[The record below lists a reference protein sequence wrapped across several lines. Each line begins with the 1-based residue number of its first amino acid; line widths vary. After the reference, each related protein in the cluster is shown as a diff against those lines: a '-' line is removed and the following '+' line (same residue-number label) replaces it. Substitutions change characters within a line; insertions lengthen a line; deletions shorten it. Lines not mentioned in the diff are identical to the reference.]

1 MKYSSSNKPLYC
13 PMTQSTWYKG
23 TRTQTP
29 VGILWHSTGANNPTL
44 KRYVQPDDDASDKKY
59 WLNLLGKNQYSNDMN
74 HISREMGVNAWIG
87 KLANGTV
94 ATVQVGPWNYRAWG
108 CASGNKGSCNNGWI
122 QFEICEDGLNDESYF
137 NKIYKE
143 ACELTAYLCK
153 MYNIDPYGS
162 SKCGSTTV
170 PNITCHQESYQYGC
184 GSNHSD
190 VLHWFPKYGK
200 SMKNIRDD
208 VAKLLGTEVS
218 SGSPSEGIKVGDVV
232 SIKSGA
238 VWYDNGKTV
247 PNWVLNLKWVVDE
260 ISGNRVVI
268 DKSEDGKYS
277 VNSPIDIKF
286 LTKGSLSGSDT
297 PSTSKG
303 KEYKLVVDCNRYPS
317 ATDAANKTNAVG
329 KYTKGTYY
337 IYNKYPDGYKGMYNI
352 STDSTGNS
360 AGSWINPSENKLQ
373 ESTQTIKV
381 GDLVKLKAGA
391 KYNGVDKEVPSW
403 VFNVNWFVKSIDGN
417 RVVLDKSE
425 DGKNSIDSPFYLK
438 DLILV
443 SSTAKPPVE
452 EEQPDTL
459 YRVRITWED
468 EKSQIGAY
476 SNLDSAKALAD
487 EHAKEGYKV
496 FDSSGKVVYQP
507 EIKEEPEEP
516 DTPVEEPDEP
526 VKEPEVV
533 EYSTHTPI
541 VEELPIA
548 NDLIVKV
555 IKGIKENNKDFDEDI
570 AKAFFSISLKY
581 GIYPLYAI
589 SQSVLETGWFKFEG
603 SSVSPEQHNYCG
615 LGATGGGVAGAS
627 FDTIEQGVEAQLQH
641 LYAYGCINELPEG
654 TIVYD
659 PRFNL
664 VTRGKAKTWEELAG
678 KWAVPGYE
686 TSQFNSLE
694 EAIKASTIKN
704 PVTYGHKILNIADRL
719 ADIEVTQ
726 EEIDK
731 FYGVEIEEPTDE
743 PDAPVNPPEEEEPDT
758 PGEETPDVPDI
769 DEPQKGDSWIVD
781 LLKVI
786 GRAIVNFFKWLFH
799 IK

>member
-1 MKYSSSNKPLYC
+1 MKYSDSNKPLYC

-29 VGILWHSTGANNPTL
+29 VGILWHSTGANNSSL
-44 KRYVQPDDDASDKKY
+44 KRYVQPDDNASDKDY
-59 WLNLLGKNQYSNDMN
+59 WINLLGKNQYGNDMN

-87 KLANGTV
+87 KLADGTV
-94 ATVQVGPWNYRAWG
+94 TTVQVGPWNYRAWG
-108 CASGNKGSCNNGWI
+108 CGSGSKGSCNNGWI
-122 QFEICEDGLNDESYF
+122 QFEICEDGLDNETYF
-137 NKIYKE
+137 NQIYKE
-143 ACELTAYLCK
+143 ACELTAYICK
-153 MYNIDPYGS
+153 MYDIDPYGS

-170 PNITCHQESYQYGC
+170 PNITCHIESHNYGC

-190 VLHWFPKYGK
+190 VLHWLPKYGK
-200 SMKNIRDD
+200 SMSTIKGD
-208 VAKLLGTEVS
+208 VAKLLNQDIPVTEDFN
-218 SGSPSEGIKVGDVV
+218 VGDLV

-238 VWYDNGKTV
+238 VYYDNNQPVK
-247 PNWVLNLKWVVDE
+247 NWVYNLNWYIKS
-260 ISGNRVVI
+260 ISGDRAVV
-268 DKSEDGKYS
+268 DKSEDGS
-277 VNSPIDIKF
+277 NSINSPIS
-286 LTKGSLSGSDT
+286 TKYLKKVSSTEVPDEPQSQGT
-297 PSTSKG
+297 PY
-303 KEYKLVVDCNRYPS
+303 ELVVDCARYPS
-317 ATDAANKTNAVG
+317 ATDAANRTNSVG
-329 KYTKGTYY
+329 TYTKGIYY
-337 IYNKYPDGYKGMYNI
+337 IYSKYPDGYNGMLNI
-352 STDSTGNS
+352 STDSKGSS
-360 AGSWINPSENKLQ
+360 AGSWINPQDNKV
-373 ESTQTIKV
+373 EEVTQQIKV
-381 GDLVKLKAGA
+381 GDLVK
-391 KYNGVDKEVPSW
+391 VKEGSYYYDNNQPVKNW
-403 VFNVNWFVKSIDGN
+403 VYNVNWFVKSINGD

-425 DGKNSIDSPFYLK
+425 DGSNSINSPFHIE
-438 DLILV
+438 DLIYV
-443 SSTAKPPVE
+443 SSGEDIDEPVE
-452 EEQPDTL
+452 TVL
-459 YRVRITWED
+459 YRVRITWD
-468 EKSQIGAY
+468 DVKGQKGAY
-476 SNLDSAKALAD
+476 SDLESAKALAD
-487 EHAKEGYKV
+487 KYASEGYKV
-496 FDSSGKVVYQP
+496 FDNNGNVVYTP
-507 EIKEEPEEP
+507 EIKDEPEVPEEP
-516 DTPVEEPDEP
+516 IVPEEPVE
-526 VKEPEVV
+526 VR
-533 EYSTHTPI
+533 YSTSTPI

-548 NDLIVKV
+548 NGLIVKV

-641 LYAYGCINELPEG
+641 LYAYGCTQELPEG

-694 EAIKASTIKN
+694 EAIKASTIEN

-726 EEIDK
+726 EEIDE

-758 PGEETPDVPDI
+758 PSEETPDVPDI

-786 GRAIVNFFKWLFH
+786 GRAIVNFFKRLFH